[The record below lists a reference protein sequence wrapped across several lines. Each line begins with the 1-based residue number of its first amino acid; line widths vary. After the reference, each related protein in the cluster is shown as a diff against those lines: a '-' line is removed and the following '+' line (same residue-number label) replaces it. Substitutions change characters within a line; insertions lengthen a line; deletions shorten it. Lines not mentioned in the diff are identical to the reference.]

1 MIKVITGARQVARKL
16 DAGTDVI
23 GDTTTSDDAQ
33 SDPEVNAGTTTSGQ
47 KQSDDGATDVAAE
60 ISESAIPRDPVFVGV
75 SKRRAGLERAS
86 KERERA
92 RAEREAMML
101 ERGGTQQFRR
111 LPTKDYMFRS
121 GEYGVER
128 VTEDALGRTETEP
141 LGGFNLPA
149 IKEFLFRL
157 PISPTQRMRSP
168 QGQVFAGTGL
178 TPEKISDGIE
188 QTERKKKEI
197 ENPEFVFGQPM
208 TRFTLADLEKYQQ
221 TAESDLSTIYDLL
234 DKTAPIDVEY
244 ERGRPGQIQSL
255 SLSPTKQLRGIH
267 MLNLTDDEADLWERI
282 TGTYIDD
289 EGRIQSGYEEREP
302 SADGTVKN
310 DYQLIVDLYNKLN
323 TDKILYRTELER
335 RQARMRQL
343 DDVAIMLK
351 HQRKALLK
359 SQEK

>member
-111 LPTKDYMFRS
+111 LPAKDYMFRP
-121 GEYGVER
+121 GEYGTER
-128 VTEDALGRTETEP
+128 VTEDALGRTEREP
-141 LGGFNLPA
+141 LDGFNRA
-149 IKEFLFRL
+149 AAKEYLYRV
-157 PISPTQRMRSP
+157 ITGSTQRMRSP

-208 TRFTLADLEKYQQ
+208 TRFTLADLEKYQE
-221 TAESDLSTIYDLL
+221 TSESDLRTLKDLL
-234 DKTAPIDVEY
+234 DKTAPVTEAPD
-244 ERGRPGQIQSL
+244 GSL

-323 TDKILYRTELER
+323 ADKILYRTELER